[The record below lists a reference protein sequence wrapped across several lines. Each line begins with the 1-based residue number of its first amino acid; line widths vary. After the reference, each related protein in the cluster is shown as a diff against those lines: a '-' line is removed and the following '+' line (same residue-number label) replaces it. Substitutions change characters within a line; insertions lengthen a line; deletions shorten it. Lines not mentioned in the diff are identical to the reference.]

1 MILREYQPSDL
12 KEILELFYHTVHSVN
27 AKDYTPQQL
36 DAWTGGTA
44 SFEAW
49 NTSLLEHKT
58 FVAAEGGIIIGF
70 GDIDKK
76 GYLDRLYIH
85 KDFQR
90 RGIASTIC
98 DALESA
104 VQVSLITTHASI
116 TARPFFEKRGYRVVK
131 EQTVMRM
138 GVSLTNYLMEKDC
151 KLISKMSDSAPV

>member
-76 GYLDRLYIH
+76 GVP
-85 KDFQR
+85 
-90 RGIASTIC
+90 G
-98 DALESA
+98 
-104 VQVSLITTHASI
+104 
-116 TARPFFEKRGYRVVK
+116 
-131 EQTVMRM
+131 QTVYPQRFPAPWHC
-138 GVSLTNYLMEKDC
+138 LHYL
-151 KLISKMSDSAPV
+151 

>member
-70 GDIDKK
+70 GDIDK
-76 GYLDRLYIH
+76 
-85 KDFQR
+85 
-90 RGIASTIC
+90 RGTWIDCISTKIS
-98 DALESA
+98 SA
-104 VQVSLITTHASI
+104 VALPPLSVMLWNLPSTYPFITTHASI
-116 TARPFFEKRGYRVVK
+116 TARPFLKNVV
-131 EQTVMRM
+131 T
-138 GVSLTNYLMEKDC
+138 
-151 KLISKMSDSAPV
+151 AW